1 MALSLKG
8 FGKAKNTDDS
18 NNMTKGAAI
27 KMTASP
33 VMRYSPIQQSSGTS
47 TKPPQDDLFATD
59 ESGATVGIRG
69 TTFDEQGNR
78 QTYVPDPENL
88 RKIRER
94 NKRGELPK
102 YEDYKGKIVMGEGNH
117 SDRVRGFQD
126 DKGNFTRLVNPTS
139 RERFSPDQKKQ
150 VEGWEKT
157 INRYNRRQA
166 ENRRFQKALL
176 EYPETGKTARQVTSK
191 KKKK

>member
-1 MALSLKG
+1 MAFSLKG

-47 TKPPQDDLFATD
+47 TKPPKDDLFATD

-69 TTFDEQGNR
+69 TTFDEEGNR
-78 QTYVPDPENL
+78 QTYVPDPESL

-94 NKRGELPK
+94 NKSGDLPK
-102 YEDYKGKIVMGEGNH
+102 YEDYKGNVVMGDN
-117 SDRVRGFQD
+117 DRVRGLMD
-126 DKGNFTRLVNPTS
+126 DKGNFTRFVNPTS
-139 RERFSPDQKKQ
+139 RDRLTKNQRKQ
-150 VEGWEKT
+150 LQDFEKT
-157 INRYNRRQA
+157 RDQYNRRQS
-166 ENRRFQKALL
+166 ENRRFQKALI
-176 EYPETGKTARQVTSK
+176 EYPETGKTARRVTSTK
-191 KKKK
+191 KKK

>member
-1 MALSLKG
+1 MAFSLKG

-47 TKPPQDDLFATD
+47 TKPPKDDLFATD

-69 TTFDEQGNR
+69 TTFDEKGNR
-78 QTYVPDPENL
+78 QTYVPDPESL

-94 NKRGELPK
+94 NKSGDLPK
-102 YEDYKGKIVMGEGNH
+102 YEDYKGNVVMGDN
-117 SDRVRGFQD
+117 DRVRGLMD
-126 DKGNFTRLVNPTS
+126 DKGNFTRFVNPTS
-139 RERFSPDQKKQ
+139 RDRLTKNQRKQ
-150 VEGWEKT
+150 LQDFEKT
-157 INRYNRRQA
+157 RDQYNRRQS
-166 ENRRFQKALL
+166 ENRRFQKALI
-176 EYPETGKTARQVTSK
+176 EYPETGKTARRVTSTK
-191 KKKK
+191 KKK